1 MVLVIAYM
9 PTVKDRRKKTQS
21 RLYELIMD
29 EKLHPGNNS
38 TDLNTE
44 EFAKKHSIERQ
55 YRGTE
60 N

>member
-1 MVLVIAYM
+1 MVLAIAHIS
-9 PTVKDRRKKTQS
+9 TVKDKRKKTQS